1 MKKARTTTKRRGAA
15 LMAVLLVMLAVMAII
30 VVASTTTLNARLIAK
45 NSERSV
51 VLYDAAEAAV
61 EEIRN
66 LVNTHPG
73 DNTFFQDSG
82 EVQLET
88 HVPVKDAS
96 GTIIPHVYRTTWA
109 GPSFST
115 TGEFGIFGTV
125 IAKVEDDYGNVVYHR
140 GTIFQ
145 DTFAKYAYFSN
156 SEAGIFF
163 GGGDQIFGPVHSN
176 DFISIA
182 ASGAEFHD
190 KVTTA
195 KTIVNKPNGIF
206 DKGVTQRVPVIKMP
220 STTLLTQLKGLATVG
235 GTSILGDNVGGQ
247 GEATTR
253 IEFIALDLNQ
263 DGDSSDDDEGF
274 MRVFQSAA
282 PTSVAKAQ
290 YVVAANT
297 GPVNAA
303 GVITGATRAD
313 YNCGAEE
320 PAASKTFV
328 TVALGGTALQRRALL
343 NKFPGRGKC
352 YLGGDPMLNPTPL
365 QMGVFTP
372 NMGPAGQNGSWK
384 PSPMPIDPR
393 LGTAGLNRPDSAYL
407 WPLSHTLNPNFKGV
421 IFVDGKVAISGKV
434 RGRFTL
440 ASPYDIVIAD
450 DVTLQ
455 DNAASDCADY
465 LGLFSGA
472 NVVMAD
478 NLLNS
483 PQMLGSAPDSVMH
496 LSSTQDEIVQ
506 ATILA
511 LGGFVVEN
519 YSTGVAQGE
528 SCGADSAGRGCLFLT
543 GGIIQGTRGSVGTL
557 NAGQT
562 QGVYGY
568 IKRYAFNVCG
578 LTFPPP
584 YFPTTGRF
592 TANRTYEMDPVN
604 ADIHP
609 YYRIPK
615 PVSLVALYRPPTAAT
630 AGSAGAAA

>member
-1 MKKARTTTKRRGAA
+1 
-15 LMAVLLVMLAVMAII
+15 
-30 VVASTTTLNARLIAK
+30 
-45 NSERSV
+45 
-51 VLYDAAEAAV
+51 
-61 EEIRN
+61 
-66 LVNTHPG
+66 
-73 DNTFFQDSG
+73 
-82 EVQLET
+82 
-88 HVPVKDAS
+88 
-96 GTIIPHVYRTTWA
+96 
-109 GPSFST
+109 
-115 TGEFGIFGTV
+115 
-125 IAKVEDDYGNVVYHR
+125 
-140 GTIFQ
+140 
-145 DTFAKYAYFSN
+145 
-156 SEAGIFF
+156 
-163 GGGDQIFGPVHSN
+163 
-176 DFISIA
+176 
-182 ASGAEFHD
+182 
-190 KVTTA
+190 
-195 KTIVNKPNGIF
+195 VNKPNGIF
-206 DKGVTQRVPVIKMP
+206 DKGFTQKVPVIKMP
-220 STTLLTQLKGLATVG
+220 STTLLTQLKGLAVVG
-235 GTSILGDNVGGQ
+235 STSILGDNVGAQ

-274 MRVFQSAA
+274 MRVWQVDA
-282 PTSVAKAQ
+282 PSTAAKAQ
-290 YVVAANT
+290 YTVAANT
-297 GPVNAA
+297 GNVNLA
-303 GVITGATRAD
+303 GVTNYTTRVND
-313 YNCGAEE
+313 NCGADTGSSTFELVSQAGVSL
-320 PAASKTFV
+320 PA
-328 TVALGGTALQRRALL
+328 RRAVL
-343 NKFPGRGKC
+343 NKVAGRGHC
-352 YLGGDPMLNPTPL
+352 YLGGDPMLNTGPNKL
-365 QMGVFTP
+365 GVF
-372 NMGPAGQNGSWK
+372 MDSVPAHGAWK
-384 PSPMPIDPR
+384 KSPLPIDPR
-393 LGTAGLNRPDSAYL
+393 LGATGINRNDSAYL

-483 PQMLGSAPDSVMH
+483 PQMLGSAPDTVLH
-496 LSSTQDEIVQ
+496 LSSTQDEILQ

-528 SCGADSAGRGCLFLT
+528 SCGTDSAGRGCLYLT

-568 IKRYAFNVCG
+568 IKRYAFNTCG
-578 LTFPPP
+578 LTLPPP

-592 TANRTYEMDPVN
+592 SQNRTYEMDPVN

-615 PVSLVALYRPPTAAT
+615 PVSLVALFTPPPKPPPAPPGPPPKPAPPPPPPVPKPPPPPPLPKPPPPPPPPPPLPKI
-630 AGSAGAAA
+630 